1 MNKHHES
8 TGPEEQQVTL
18 RSAGE
23 LADALP
29 YVLGYHP
36 SDSIVVVALHGSRG
50 RFGARVQS
58 GIPRSPLEWPS
69 VAEQLAECLIEGSER
84 RGCRPD
90 GIVLFL
96 CQDPARD
103 ESARAAMERLRPLSQ
118 LLRTACG
125 SRDVPVYEALCI
137 SDRRFWSYCCPDAR
151 CCPLEGNALVAPGT
165 SVMAA
170 AATYAGVQVRGSQR
184 EMEVRL
190 EPPLVGVAPG
200 QLGALDSAG
209 EAMVIRLLGGGAR
222 CAIADETIALARE
235 MMGRIAR
242 SPRASDGGESDAADD
257 ALLTVDEAAALI
269 HGLQDRETR
278 DHVAAWADGSDA
290 EPALR
295 LWRALSRRCVGP
307 YGEYAAPPL
316 TLAGWIAW
324 SLGDKPAARVA
335 FDLALRRD
343 PAYVLARLFQQA
355 CNEGLDLETVRTC
368 LQAGQRTTEVAA
380 ERDAGRQQ
388 WIEQTGRSA
397 QTPEIDTAAV
407 VTAARVVVP
416 PTSTAEAAMIQTQ
429 GGPRQEAMPPRDG
442 QSPEVAQ
449 GSNALEDCPRAGMPD
464 GEALRERPRRM
475 RQNRPPAPSKP
486 RRPAGARPGKGV
498 GNRGRRSDPSDRQ
511 GVEQEG

>member
-8 TGPEEQQVTL
+8 SGPVERQVTL

-36 SDSIVVVALHGSRG
+36 SDSIVIVALHGSRG
-50 RFGARVQS
+50 RFGSRVQL
-58 GIPRSPLEWPS
+58 GIPRSAREWPS

-96 CQDPARD
+96 CQDPAGD
-103 ESARAAMERLRPLSQ
+103 ESAHAAMERLRPLAQ

-151 CCPLEGNALVAPGT
+151 CCPLEGTALVIPGT

-184 EMEVRL
+184 EMEARL
-190 EPPLVGVAPG
+190 QPPVMGAAPG
-200 QLGALDSAG
+200 QQGALDRAG
-209 EAMVIRLLGGGAR
+209 QAMVSRLLSGDAR
-222 CAIADETIALARE
+222 LTISDETMALARE
-235 MMGRIAR
+235 LMGRIAR
-242 SPRASDGGESDAADD
+242 SPGVCGDRASDAADD

-278 DHVAAWADGSDA
+278 DRVAAWADGSKA
-290 EPALR
+290 QSALR

-307 YGEYAAPPL
+307 YAEYAAPSL
-316 TLAGWIAW
+316 TLSGWIAW

-335 FDLALRRD
+335 FGLALRRD

-368 LQAGQRTTEVAA
+368 LQAGQRPVQATAEQDAA
-380 ERDAGRQQ
+380 RQRG
-388 WIEQTGRSA
+388 IEGTGLAPQTPAIDTVGA
-397 QTPEIDTAAV
+397 QSPTQAVLPAALVKEPMAQAQARHQEATPSPDTAPPEIDEGADCLAD
-407 VTAARVVVP
+407 P
-416 PTSTAEAAMIQTQ
+416 PPPGATEAEA
-429 GGPRQEAMPPRDG
+429 R
-442 QSPEVAQ
+442 S
-449 GSNALEDCPRAGMPD
+449 
-464 GEALRERPRRM
+464 ERPRSM
-475 RQNRPPAPSKP
+475 RRDRPPAPSKP
-486 RRPAGARPGKGV
+486 RRSHAAGPGKAAGT
-498 GNRGRRSDPSDRQ
+498 RGRRSDPRDRR
-511 GVEQEG
+511 GAEKEA